1 MTITRSLARRVVESS
16 ASDLPTSAI
25 HAAKR
30 SVVNWLAAALGG
42 CRDDSVQRALAAVA
56 EFAGPPQ
63 CTVIGHTQRLDML
76 NAALVNGI
84 SGNILDFDDAH
95 ARLVLHPTAV
105 LGCAL
110 LALAETRPL
119 TGLQFLHALILG
131 VEIEARLLDPEVA
144 EYNFAWSP
152 TATVGGMAAAAACS
166 RALGLTEQQTA
177 WAIGI
182 AGTQACGLRESGGS
196 MSKAF
201 DPGHVARCGLTAVLL
216 AAKDFTGSETIL
228 EGPKGFLTA
237 FGKVRDAN
245 SILSRWGEPYEIEL
259 NTFKAYPCGMVGQ
272 AVADAGIA
280 FHREGVRPEDIVSM
294 RLTVA
299 PVTAKMMG
307 RTALRSFLDAK
318 LSVVHIAAVA
328 LIHGKAGVKEFEL
341 AAIEDPRAVR
351 LREHTTLVASESTRG
366 DEAELELTL
375 RSGQVLKKHI
385 EHATGGLERPITDAG
400 LDEKLRGLAE
410 GVLPAARVDRA
421 LELMWSLEKIDDA
434 AELARAVKGS

>member
-1 MTITRSLARRVVESS
+1 MTITRSLAQRIVASS
-16 ASDLPTSAI
+16 ASDLPSSAI

-42 CRDDSVQRALAAVA
+42 SRDESVQRALAAVA

-63 CTVIGHTQRLDML
+63 CTVIGHAQRLDML

-84 SGNILDFDDAH
+84 SSNILDFDDAH

-110 LALAETRPL
+110 LALAETRRV

-131 VEIEARLLDPEVA
+131 VEVESRLLDPSVA
-144 EYNFAWSP
+144 DYNFAFSP
-152 TATVGGMAAAAACS
+152 TASVGGMAAAAACS
-166 RALGLTEQQTA
+166 RVLGLNEQQTA
-177 WAIGI
+177 WALGI
-182 AGTQACGLRESGGS
+182 AGTQASGLRESGGA

-201 DPGHVARCGLTAVLL
+201 DPGHVARCGLTAALF
-216 AAKDFTGSETIL
+216 AAKGFTGSETIL
-228 EGPKGFLTA
+228 EGPKGFLAA
-237 FGKVRDAN
+237 FGQVRDAGA
-245 SILSRWGEPYEIEL
+245 ILSQWCEPYQIEL

-280 FHREGVRPEDIVSM
+280 FHREGVRPEDIVSL

-299 PVTAKMMG
+299 PVTSKMMG
-307 RTALRSFLDAK
+307 RTTLRSFLDAK
-318 LSVVHIAAVA
+318 LSVHHIATVA

-351 LREHTTLVASESTRG
+351 LRANSALVISENARG

-400 LDEKLRGLAE
+400 LAEKLRGLAE
-410 GVLPAARVDRA
+410 GVLPAPGVDRL
-421 LELMWSLEKIDDA
+421 LELMWSLEKVDDA
-434 AELARAVKGS
+434 AELAQAVRGS